1 MLRRLLNITALLSII
16 ILILTTAL
24 GAATR
29 LHPATSKKEISPTTQ
44 RQTDFANGQF
54 QIRQSQTT
62 YFPGSIEH
70 STKTIFKINFWNI
83 IPWTLICPILWLRS
97 TLIRRPKARQ
107 QAFQS
112 DTTSTNKSEKPK
124 LES

>member
-1 MLRRLLNITALLSII
+1 MLRRLLNITALLSVIV
-16 ILILTTAL
+16 LILATLL
-24 GAATR
+24 GAAAY
-29 LHPATSKKEISPTTQ
+29 LHPTSSKKEISPATQ
-44 RQTDFANGQF
+44 RTTVFANGQF

-97 TLIRRPKARQ
+97 TLIRRVKARQ
-107 QAFQS
+107 KAFQS
-112 DTTSTNKSEKPK
+112 DTTSTNKSEKK
-124 LES
+124 T